1 MRATRA
7 YIAGA
12 GTAVV
17 MLGAS
22 LAMLV
27 LVSSFV
33 AFGSWPGS
41 DSGTDVNQ
49 VVLTDVVAK
58 NQTKAVAV
66 ASDAVARAKRA
77 DRREQ
82 VAVAKARTRA
92 RANGRNTAPTGGRTA
107 AGSVPAGTPV
117 AQAPTGATTPQAPST
132 LNVTSAPQQTAQAI
146 DNTTRQVTTQ
156 VQQGVQNTATQVGEV
171 VDQVI
176 GGAQTQTDNTVTQV
190 QNAAGGLLGH

>member
-1 MRATRA
+1 
-7 YIAGA
+7 
-12 GTAVV
+12 

-58 NQTKAVAV
+58 TKPKAVAV
-66 ASDAVARAKRA
+66 GSNAVARAKRA
-77 DRREQ
+77 DRREL
-82 VAVAKARTRA
+82 VAVARAKTRA
-92 RANGRNTAPTGGRTA
+92 RTNGRNAAPTGTTI
-107 AGSVPAGTPV
+107 PASTPV

-132 LNVTSAPQQTAQAI
+132 QNVTSAPQQTAQAI